1 VNLLP
6 RGLASLARPS
16 GRWRVACAAAG
27 LLLASASA
35 HALFDDE
42 EARKAIIELRARVA
56 AQDEAHKTRLAEL
69 AAAQARNEAQVGEQ
83 LQALRRSLL
92 ELNGQIEALRAELA
106 KLRGSDEQLTRDI
119 TELQRRQRD
128 IGQGI
133 DDRLR
138 KIEPQKVA
146 LDGQEFMAE
155 PDEKRHFDEALGFM
169 RSGDFDKSLA
179 GFTLLQRRWP
189 GSGFTPSAQ
198 FWAANAQYGRKDYK
212 EAVATFRAFLAASPA
227 HPRAPEAMLGLAN
240 SLAEMKDVRG
250 ARKTLEDL
258 QKAHP
263 GTEAAAA
270 AKQRLGTLK

>member
-1 VNLLP
+1 VSLP
-6 RGLASLARPS
+6 GGGPGRARA
-16 GRWRVACAAAG
+16 GTWRQACATAG

-35 HALFDDE
+35 QALFDDE
-42 EARKAIIELRARVA
+42 EARKAILELRARVT
-56 AQDEAHKTRLAEL
+56 AQDEAHKARQAEL
-69 AAAQARNEAQVGEQ
+69 AAAQARIEAQYGEQ

-128 IGQGI
+128 ISQGI

-138 KIEPQKVA
+138 RIEPQKMS
-146 LDGQEFMAE
+146 LDGQEFMGEA
-155 PDEKRHFDEALGFM
+155 DEKRQFDEALGFM
-169 RSGDFDKSLA
+169 RAGDFDKSLA
-179 GFTLLQRRWP
+179 GFNLLLRRWP

-198 FWAANAQYGRKDYK
+198 FWAANAHYGRKDYK
-212 EAVATFRAFLAASPA
+212 EAVATFRSFLAVSPT

-240 SLAEMKDVRG
+240 SLAEMKDVRA

-258 QKAHP
+258 QKAYP

-270 AKQRLGTLK
+270 AKQRLGTLR